1 MKTLRLFVHLL
12 NTMSKTRGLLSCR
25 FGQLKSF
32 RGERLTAYRAVL
44 DSRNNLANQEV
55 FRIAKSADPDGRRTI
70 GIMTKLDAL
79 QPGDEPAVSS
89 CRPQKMKVNQCL
101 PRRSRSRGMRP
112 NLSNMDGTVSGIEV
126 HRKST
131 RESLLHNATRTKRP
145 SSTALLG
152 LPLIGSVQASVI

>member
-1 MKTLRLFVHLL
+1 
-12 NTMSKTRGLLSCR
+12 MSKTRGLLSCR
-25 FGQLKSF
+25 FGRLKSF
-32 RGERLTAYRAVL
+32 HGETLTACRAVL

-89 CRPQKMKVNQCL
+89 CRPEKTKVNQCL
-101 PRRSRSRGMRP
+101 LRRSRLLGMRRKF
-112 NLSNMDGTVSGIEV
+112 SNMDGTVSGIEA

-131 RESLLHNATRTKRP
+131 RESLLHNAMRMKKP

-152 LPLIGSVQASVI
+152 LQLIGSAQVSVT